1 MHSEQLNIMLI
12 GGEQDVFDWLN
23 NQLAEL
29 ASYKIALNWC
39 KTIDAAHDYLQTS
52 LSSLVFAYQ
61 NHLSSD
67 DTLNALLAS
76 GCHLPIISLT
86 EQGDDEGVKL
96 ALHQGAID
104 CLSRDELSPQ
114 LLDRSIRYALLRNEA
129 EQKLNLLHLY
139 DPLTGIPNRQ
149 LFRQNL
155 DQCIQQAKASD
166 KRFGL
171 LLVNLDGFKKINESF
186 GHDAGDELV
195 SMTAKRLTGCVRDGD
210 LVARIGA
217 DEFTLILEDCDT
229 NEAIEAVS
237 KKIIDVLAAPF
248 TVEDSPFMV
257 SCSIGIAIYPEGGAT
272 VDELLLHANIALSTA
287 KATRGSQYSLYSEE
301 ANNDVVSRLHME
313 TDLRRALRRNEFEL
327 YYQPRVD
334 MESGDSVGIEALI
347 RWHHPEHGLVGP
359 NEFIPLAEE
368 TGLVVP
374 IGYWVLQQA
383 CKDMLVLDQQGCEKV
398 DIAVN
403 LSFKQLQDE
412 KFVETAS
419 RIIRNSGIDA
429 TRLEF
434 ELTETAVMSNYQQT
448 LEGMSELSELGITFS
463 LDDFGT
469 GFSSFAHIQRLPIS
483 ALKIDRSFVSNVV
496 ENEDDAVIVQAIIN
510 LAHSL
515 RLHVV
520 AEGAETLEQIQFL
533 WQHNCDEVQGYYF
546 SPPVPLAD
554 FCRIANQR
562 AMAIA

>member
-1 MHSEQLNIMLI
+1 LQAQLEGLPS
-12 GGEQDVFDWLN
+12 LH
-23 NQLAEL
+23 A
-29 ASYKIALNWC
+29 ALNWC
-39 KTIDAAHDYLQTS
+39 KNLDAALPLLQSEQPS
-52 LSSLVFAYQ
+52 LIFLYQ
-61 NHLSSD
+61 QCQD
-67 DTLNALLAS
+67 DGQALNDLLATNS
-76 GCHLPIISLT
+76 KLPIISIT
-86 EQGDDEGVKL
+86 EQGDDEGVRL
-96 ALHQGAID
+96 ALHQGAVD
-104 CLSRDELSPQ
+104 CLNRQELSPQ
-114 LLDRSIRYALLRNEA
+114 LLDRSIRYALLRSEA
-129 EQKLNLLHLY
+129 EQKLNLLHLH
-139 DPLTGIPNRQ
+139 DPLTGIANRQ
-149 LFRQNL
+149 LFRKNL
-155 DQCIQQAKASD
+155 DESIQHAKAKED
-166 KRFGL
+166 RFGL
-171 LLVNLDGFKKINESF
+171 LLINLDGFKKVNETY
-186 GHDAGDELV
+186 GHDTGDELV
-195 SMTAKRLTGCVRDGD
+195 NMTAQRLTHCIRNSD

-217 DEFTLILEDCDT
+217 DEFTVILDDCRT
-229 NEAIEAVS
+229 NEAVEAVA

-257 SCSIGIAIYPEGGAT
+257 SCSIGVAIYPEGGAS
-272 VDELLLHANIALSTA
+272 VDELLLRANMAMTAA
-287 KATRGSQYSLYSEE
+287 KATRGSQFCLYSEE
-301 ANNDVVSRLHME
+301 ANNEAVNRLHLE
-313 TDLRRALRRNEFEL
+313 SDLRRALRRNEFEL

-334 MESGDSVGIEALI
+334 LESGDSVGIEALI
-347 RWHHPEHGLVGP
+347 RWHHPKRGLVSP
-359 NEFIPLAEE
+359 AEFIPLAEE
-368 TGLVVP
+368 SGLIVP

-383 CKDMLVLDQQGCEKV
+383 CSDMSVLDEQGCKAV

-419 RIIRNSGIDA
+419 RIIRNSGVDA

-448 LEGMSELSELGITFS
+448 LEGMEALSELGITFS

-483 ALKIDRSFVSNVV
+483 ALKVDRSFVSNVN

-533 WQHNCDEVQGYYF
+533 WQNNCDQVQGYYF

-554 FCRIANQR
+554 FCRMANQR
-562 AMAIA
+562 ATAIA